1 MATTALA
8 TSGRTSG
15 GAWRNRAALV
25 AAGYLAGWLCYTPAL
40 ADDRDVYAVRVPVD
54 VTAESAAKARD
65 KALFQAQAE
74 GVQRVLQR
82 MVLAEDQKLFTAL
95 QPDDLQRIV
104 QGFEVSDERIS
115 QVRYIGTITMRF
127 AAAALRERFR
137 SAGIRFAETRSK
149 PLLVLP
155 VIEQDGKRSLW
166 DERTPWLSAWAEIP
180 SDRGLVPLVVPLAD
194 LADMQ
199 DIGGDGTLATDPFR
213 LRRIVQRYGA
223 GEALVLTLTSQT
235 AGGSTTIT
243 VTGDR
248 LPATGAIRPGQLTKT
263 LAIRAE
269 NKIESVMPRLA
280 QEIQAA
286 IEEEWKQ
293 ANLIGG
299 AEQNVIAVAM
309 ELRNLGEWIAMRE
322 RLGRIAVLRSYAVKS
337 LTRSRAE
344 LTMTFEGTVE
354 QLRTAMVQEDL
365 DLAQASDGWLIVPA
379 GTGGEERPGGAPEAP
394 PPGQLPPA
402 GLAPG
407 QVPSQNQGQA
417 PAPEAP
423 KPQ

>member
-1 MATTALA
+1 MTALA
-8 TSGRTSG
+8 TRGKAEGRAGRTC
-15 GAWRNRAALV
+15 AVVV
-25 AAGYLAGWLCYTPAL
+25 AAACLLACPAAMPAA
-40 ADDRDVYAVRVPVD
+40 ADERDVYTVRVPVD

-74 GVQRVLQR
+74 GVQRVLKR
-82 MVLAEDQKLFTAL
+82 MVLAEDQKLFAAL
-95 QPDDLQRIV
+95 QPDDMQRIV

-137 SAGIRFAETRSK
+137 AAGIRFAETRSK

-155 VIEQDGKRSLW
+155 VIEQDDKRSLW

-180 SDRGLVPLVVPLAD
+180 SERGLVPLVVPLAD

-199 DIGGDGTLATDPFR
+199 DIGGDGTVATDPFR

-223 GEALVLTLTSQT
+223 GEALVLTLTAQT
-235 AGGSTTIT
+235 AAGSTTIT

-248 LPATGAIRPGQLTKT
+248 LQATGGIRPGTLSRT

-269 NKIESVMPRLA
+269 NRIESVMPRLA
-280 QEIQAA
+280 QEIHAA

-299 AEQNVIAVAM
+299 AEQNVLPVAL
-309 ELRNLGEWIAMRE
+309 ELRNLGDWIAMRE
-322 RLGRIAVLRSYAVKS
+322 RLGRVAVVRSYAVKA
-337 LTRSRAE
+337 LTRARAE
-344 LTMTFEGTVE
+344 LMLTFEGTFE
-354 QLRTAMVQEDL
+354 QLRTAMAQEDL
-365 DLAQASDGWLIVPA
+365 DLAQTADGWMIVPA
-379 GTGGEERPGGAPEAP
+379 ATGAGETPPGIPASGPLPPAGL
-394 PPGQLPPA
+394 PPGQLP
-402 GLAPG
+402 
-407 QVPSQNQGQA
+407 GQA
-417 PAPEAP
+417 PASEAP